1 MASHSCISLSLYS
14 IPWHHI
20 LVYHCHCTAYRG
32 ITFLYTTVI
41 VQYTMASHSCISLSL
56 YSIPWSHILVYHCH
70 CYSIPWHH
78 ILVYHCHCTV
88 YRGITFLYITVI
100 VQHTVASHSCIP
112 LSLYSIPWHH
122 ILVYHCH
129 CTVYRGVTFLYIT
142 VIVTVY
148 RGITFLYTTVTV
160 QYTVASHV
168 PYYPTL
174 VVCCSGLVSVEQI
187 VACRPTMILIAQLS
201 LWQSKQ
207 TSSSDH
213 CMPSDLVVL
222 I

>member
-1 MASHSCISLSLYS
+1 M
-14 IPWHHI
+14 
-20 LVYHCHCTAYRG
+20 
-32 ITFLYTTVI
+32 
-41 VQYTMASHSCISLSL
+41 
-56 YSIPWSHILVYHCH
+56 
-70 CYSIPWHH
+70 
-78 ILVYHCHCTV
+78 LVYHCHCTV
-88 YRGITFLYITVI
+88 YRGITFLYTTVI
-100 VQHTVASHSCIP
+100 VQYTVASHSCIP

-129 CTVYRGVTFLYIT
+129 CTVYRGITFLYIT
-142 VIVTVY
+142 VIVQYTVASHSCIPLSLYSIPWHHILVYHCHCTVY
-148 RGITFLYTTVTV
+148 HGITFLYITVIL

-201 LWQSKQ
+201 LRQSKQ

-213 CMPSDLVVL
+213 CPRTWLF
-222 I
+222 